1 MQRVILDSKTCAFE
15 SIRQPKSSIN
25 QNQAHQ
31 NFRKNIEGAFCAI
44 HSSFLVRVSVSIEL
58 PLRQTEPSQTQ
69 TLRFLDRG
77 VNFSPSPSKISLA
90 QTSKARPNPAYRHS
104 SGKTSR
110 KHEKHKERTDRP
122 TDGQTGQIDTAKPTV
137 LCCVRACVRACMQ
150 ASKAKQFP
158 GCGNLPNLRLWP

>member
-1 MQRVILDSKTCAFE
+1 MILDGKTRAFE

-31 NFRKNIEGAFCAI
+31 NFRKNIGGAFCAI
-44 HSSFLVRVSVSIEL
+44 HSSFLARVSVSIEL

-104 SGKTSR
+104 CGKTSR
-110 KHEKHKERTDRP
+110 KHEKHKKRTDRP
-122 TDGQTGQIDTAKPTV
+122 TDGPDKLTQPNRPYCAV
-137 LCCVRACVRACMQ
+137 CVRACMQ

-158 GCGNLPNLRLWP
+158 G

>member
-1 MQRVILDSKTCAFE
+1 MILDGKTRAFE
-15 SIRQPKSSIN
+15 SIRQPKCSIN

-31 NFRKNIEGAFCAI
+31 NFRKNIGGAFCAI
-44 HSSFLVRVSVSIEL
+44 HSSFLARVSVSIEL

-90 QTSKARPNPAYRHS
+90 QTSKAQPNRAYRYS
-104 SGKTSR
+104 CGKTSR
-110 KHEKHKERTDRP
+110 KHEKHKKRTTPDS
-122 TDGQTGQIDTAKPTV
+122 TTGQINTAKSTV
-137 LCCVRACVRACMQ
+137 LCCVCVRACVRACMQ

-158 GCGNLPNLRLWP
+158 GCANPPTSDKRA